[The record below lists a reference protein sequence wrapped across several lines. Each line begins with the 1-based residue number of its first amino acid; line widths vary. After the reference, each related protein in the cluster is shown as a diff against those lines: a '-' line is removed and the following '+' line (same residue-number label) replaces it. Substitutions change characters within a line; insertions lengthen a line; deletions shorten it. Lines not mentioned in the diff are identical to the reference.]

1 MFGFG
6 KGGHTGRDDDARGGD
21 RDDWRDD
28 DAARDGDRGNRRG
41 DDGIRGGDHG
51 DRRGDDDAEGVARDD
66 WRDDAAVKG
75 DDRGVRDDAAGDGD
89 RGVCDDRDDG
99 DRSDRDDGDSGDVA
113 ADDDERFERAWDS
126 GRGGRERWVVE
137 PGGSKVIDIDA
148 LDAAR
153 LSLVAGRVDVIG
165 HDGPDARLEITN
177 VRGERVRVL
186 LDGGRLAVRHADAGG
201 RPRVMRLFSGTNT
214 VSADVSL
221 LVPRGIALKVDC
233 VSGDTLVSGLTRG
246 ADLNT
251 VSGTVLANGLSG
263 RLRLD
268 TVSGGVEARDHH
280 GSIRSNTVSGDVTI
294 SGDCTEI
301 VADSVSG
308 DLVVDAFGRPSS
320 IRVTAVSG
328 GAMLRLDPQVHAR
341 YHVDAMHGKVRIDG
355 RRFRTG
361 LGGALDY
368 EDGPADEPVTAV
380 TMSAV
385 SGSLLVMHRA
395 DDAPAPDDAGDAC
408 PPDRSDGPESDG
420 ER

>member
-28 DAARDGDRGNRRG
+28 DATRDGDRDDWRDADNARSG
-41 DDGIRGGDHG
+41 DRG
-51 DRRGDDDAEGVARDD
+51 DRRDDDDIRDGVRDNRDDDDAEGVARDD

-89 RGVCDDRDDG
+89 RGVCDDRDA
-99 DRSDRDDGDSGDVA
+99 A

-153 LSLVAGRVDVIG
+153 LSLIAGRVDVIG

-368 EDGPADEPVTAV
+368 EDGPADEPVTTV

-385 SGSLLVMHRA
+385 SGSLLVMYRA